1 MKKMRTKVN
10 KTCHEMSRVDRKKE
24 GKEYITEM
32 KIKERKKTLTI

>member
-1 MKKMRTKVN
+1 MNV
-10 KTCHEMSRVDRKKE
+10 RVDRKKE